1 MKKLINSVDTV
12 VADALAGMAAAHPDA
27 LRVDLDKHIVYR
39 ARAKEQGRVAIVSG
53 GGSGH
58 EPLHGGFVGPG
69 MLDAACAGE
78 IFTSPVPDQIIAAT
92 TAVDRGAGVLHLV
105 KNYTGDV
112 LNFELAAELTEASG
126 LECTLIR
133 VCDDCAT
140 RKVSQGARGIAGTV
154 LYEKILGA
162 AAWQGQS
169 SEELVSL
176 ANQIGE
182 SIVSYGVA
190 FRAPSDEQG
199 IPVFDIPAGQAE
211 LGVGIHGERG
221 VQRRAF
227 SHRREVI
234 EHCVD
239 EVFSQLIP
247 GNDPLIVLVN
257 DLGQADSNDIE
268 SALLSI
274 DKHAENA
281 GIATARTKVGRFV
294 TSADMDGL
302 SITLM
307 RANPDILSLYDAPTL
322 APSWSE

>member
-1 MKKLINSVDTV
+1 VITV
-12 VADALAGMAAAHPDA
+12 RSDSHPALAF
-27 LRVDLDKHIVYR
+27 I
-39 ARAKEQGRVAIVSG
+39 SG
-53 GGSGH
+53 GGGGH
-58 EPLHGGFVGPG
+58 EPLDSGFVAPG
-69 MLDAACAGE
+69 MLHACVTGPR
-78 IFTSPVPDQIIAAT
+78 FTSPSAPDIAQLMEKVAT
-92 TAVDRGAGVLHLV
+92 ELGVNTIVALV

-112 LNFELAAELTEASG
+112 LNFELAAELTADSG

-133 VCDDCAT
+133 VCDDSAT
-140 RKVSQGARGIAGTV
+140 REVSQGARGIAGTL

-162 AAWQGQS
+162 AAWLGQT
-169 SEELVSL
+169 SEELVSY

-199 IPVFDIPAGQAE
+199 IPVYDIPAGQAE

-221 VQRRAF
+221 VDRRVFSQR
-227 SHRREVI
+227 HEVI

-239 EVFSQLIP
+239 EVFSQLVP
-247 GNDPLIVLVN
+247 GSDPLIVLVN
-257 DLGQADSNDIE
+257 DLGQADPNDIE
-268 SALLSI
+268 SALLGVNERAEGLGMSI
-274 DKHAENA
+274 
-281 GIATARTKVGRFV
+281 ARTKVGRFV

>member
-1 MKKLINSVDTV
+1 MTESQVVITV
-12 VADALAGMAAAHPDA
+12 RSDSHPALAF
-27 LRVDLDKHIVYR
+27 I
-39 ARAKEQGRVAIVSG
+39 SG
-53 GGSGH
+53 GGGGH
-58 EPLHGGFVGPG
+58 QPLDSGFVAPG
-69 MLDAACAGE
+69 MLHACVTGPR
-78 IFTSPVPDQIIAAT
+78 FTSPSAPDIAQLMEEVAT
-92 TAVDRGAGVLHLV
+92 ELGVNTIVALV

-112 LNFELAAELTEASG
+112 LNFELAAELTADSG

-133 VCDDCAT
+133 VCDDSAT
-140 RKVSQGARGIAGTV
+140 REVSQGARGIAGTL

-162 AAWQGQS
+162 AAWLGQT
-169 SEELVSL
+169 SEELVSY

-199 IPVFDIPAGQAE
+199 IPVYDIPAGQAE

-221 VQRRAF
+221 VDRRVFSQR
-227 SHRREVI
+227 HEVI

-239 EVFSQLIP
+239 EVFSQLVP

-257 DLGQADSNDIE
+257 DLGQADPNDIE
-268 SALLSI
+268 SALLGVNER
-274 DKHAENA
+274 AENLSMS
-281 GIATARTKVGRFV
+281 IARTKVGRFV

-307 RANPDILSLYDAPTL
+307 RANPDILNLYDAPTL

>member
-1 MKKLINSVDTV
+1 MITV
-12 VADALAGMAAAHPDA
+12 RPDVPSALAF
-27 LRVDLDKHIVYR
+27 I
-39 ARAKEQGRVAIVSG
+39 SG
-53 GGSGH
+53 GGGGH
-58 EPLHGGFVGPG
+58 EPLDSGFVAPG
-69 MLDAACAGE
+69 MLHACVTGPR
-78 IFTSPVPDQIIAAT
+78 FTSPSAPDIAQLMEKVAT
-92 TAVDRGAGVLHLV
+92 ELGVDTIVALV

-112 LNFELAAELTEASG
+112 LNFELAAELAAASG
-126 LECTLIR
+126 LECIMIR

-140 RKVSQGARGIAGTV
+140 REVSQGARGIAGTV

-162 AAWQGQS
+162 AAWLGQT
-169 SEELVSL
+169 SEELALL
-176 ANQIGE
+176 ANQISE

-199 IPVFDIPAGQAE
+199 IPVYDIPAGQAE

-221 VQRRAF
+221 VDRRAF
-227 SHRREVI
+227 SRRREVI

-239 EVFSQLIP
+239 EVFSKLSP
-247 GNDPLIVLVN
+247 GDDPLIVLVN
-257 DLGQADSNDIE
+257 DLGQADPNDID
-268 SALLSI
+268 SALLSVN
-274 DKHAENA
+274 KHAEDA
-281 GIATARTKVGRFV
+281 GINIARTKVGRYV

>member
-1 MKKLINSVDTV
+1 MITV
-12 VADALAGMAAAHPDA
+12 RPDVPSALAF
-27 LRVDLDKHIVYR
+27 I
-39 ARAKEQGRVAIVSG
+39 SG
-53 GGSGH
+53 GGGGH
-58 EPLHGGFVGPG
+58 EPLDSGFVAPG
-69 MLDAACAGE
+69 MLHACVTGPR
-78 IFTSPVPDQIIAAT
+78 FTSPSAPDIAQLMEKVAT
-92 TAVDRGAGVLHLV
+92 ELGVDTIVALV

-112 LNFELAAELTEASG
+112 LNFELAAELAAASG
-126 LECTLIR
+126 LECIMIR

-140 RKVSQGARGIAGTV
+140 REVSQGARGIAGTV

-162 AAWQGQS
+162 AAWLGQT
-169 SEELVSL
+169 SEELALL
-176 ANQIGE
+176 ANQFSE

-199 IPVFDIPAGQAE
+199 IPVYDIPAGQAE

-221 VQRRAF
+221 VDRRAF
-227 SHRREVI
+227 SRRREVI

-239 EVFSQLIP
+239 EVFSKLSP
-247 GNDPLIVLVN
+247 GDDPLIVLVN
-257 DLGQADSNDIE
+257 DLGQADPNDID
-268 SALLSI
+268 SALLSVN
-274 DKHAENA
+274 KHAEDA
-281 GIATARTKVGRFV
+281 GINIARTKVGRFV

>member
-1 MKKLINSVDTV
+1 MTESQVVITV
-12 VADALAGMAAAHPDA
+12 RSDSHPALAF
-27 LRVDLDKHIVYR
+27 I
-39 ARAKEQGRVAIVSG
+39 SG
-53 GGSGH
+53 GGGGH
-58 EPLHGGFVGPG
+58 EPLDSGFVAPG
-69 MLDAACAGE
+69 MLHACVTGPR
-78 IFTSPVPDQIIAAT
+78 FTSPSAPDIAQLMEKVAT
-92 TAVDRGAGVLHLV
+92 ELGVNTIVALV

-112 LNFELAAELTEASG
+112 LNFELAAELTADSG

-133 VCDDCAT
+133 VCDDSAT
-140 RKVSQGARGIAGTV
+140 REVSQGARGIAGTV

-162 AAWQGQS
+162 AAWLGQT
-169 SEELVSL
+169 SEELALL
-176 ANQIGE
+176 ANQINE

-221 VQRRAF
+221 VDRRTF
-227 SHRREVI
+227 SQRREVI

-239 EVFSQLIP
+239 EVFSQLAP
-247 GNDPLIVLVN
+247 GDDPLIVLVN
-257 DLGQADSNDIE
+257 DLGQADPNDTE
-268 SALLSI
+268 SALLSVNER
-274 DKHAENA
+274 AENLSMS
-281 GIATARTKVGRFV
+281 IARTKVGRFV

-307 RANPDILSLYDAPTL
+307 RANPAILSLYDAPTL

>member
-1 MKKLINSVDTV
+1 MTESQIVITV
-12 VADALAGMAAAHPDA
+12 SSDSHPALAF
-27 LRVDLDKHIVYR
+27 I
-39 ARAKEQGRVAIVSG
+39 SG
-53 GGSGH
+53 GGGGH
-58 EPLHGGFVGPG
+58 EPLDSGFVAPG
-69 MLDAACAGE
+69 MLHACVTGPR
-78 IFTSPVPDQIIAAT
+78 FTSPSAPDIAQLMEKVAT
-92 TAVDRGAGVLHLV
+92 ELGVNTIVALV

-112 LNFELAAELTEASG
+112 LNFELAAELTADSG

-133 VCDDCAT
+133 VCDDSAT
-140 RKVSQGARGIAGTV
+140 REVSQGARGIAGTL

-162 AAWQGQS
+162 AAWLGQT
-169 SEELVSL
+169 SEELVSY

-199 IPVFDIPAGQAE
+199 IPVYDISAGQAE

-221 VQRRAF
+221 VDRRVFSQR
-227 SHRREVI
+227 HEVI

-239 EVFSQLIP
+239 EVFSQLVP
-247 GNDPLIVLVN
+247 GSDPLIVLVN
-257 DLGQADSNDIE
+257 DLGQADPNDIE
-268 SALLSI
+268 SALLGVNER
-274 DKHAENA
+274 AENA
-281 GIATARTKVGRFV
+281 GISIARTKVGRFV

-307 RANPDILSLYDAPTL
+307 RANPDILNLYDAPTL

>member
-1 MKKLINSVDTV
+1 MTESQIVITV
-12 VADALAGMAAAHPDA
+12 SSDSHPALAF
-27 LRVDLDKHIVYR
+27 I
-39 ARAKEQGRVAIVSG
+39 SG
-53 GGSGH
+53 GGGGH
-58 EPLHGGFVGPG
+58 EPLDSGFVAPG
-69 MLDAACAGE
+69 MLHACVTGPR
-78 IFTSPVPDQIIAAT
+78 FTSPSAPDIAQLMEKVAT
-92 TAVDRGAGVLHLV
+92 ELGVNTIVALV

-112 LNFELAAELTEASG
+112 LNFELAAELTADSG

-133 VCDDCAT
+133 VCDDSAT
-140 RKVSQGARGIAGTV
+140 REVSQGARGIAGTL

-162 AAWQGQS
+162 AAWLGQT
-169 SEELVSL
+169 SEELVSY

-199 IPVFDIPAGQAE
+199 IPVYEIPAGQAE

-221 VQRRAF
+221 VDRRVFSQR
-227 SHRREVI
+227 HEVI

-239 EVFSQLIP
+239 EVFSQLVP
-247 GNDPLIVLVN
+247 GSDPLIVLVN
-257 DLGQADSNDIE
+257 DLGQADPNDIE
-268 SALLSI
+268 SALLGVNER
-274 DKHAENA
+274 AENA
-281 GIATARTKVGRFV
+281 GISIARTKVGRFV

-307 RANPDILSLYDAPTL
+307 RANPDILNLYDAPTL

>member
-1 MKKLINSVDTV
+1 MEEATAELGVNTI
-12 VADALAGMAAAHPDA
+12 VA
-27 LRVDLDKHIVYR
+27 
-39 ARAKEQGRVAIVSG
+39 
-53 GGSGH
+53 
-58 EPLHGGFVGPG
+58 
-69 MLDAACAGE
+69 
-78 IFTSPVPDQIIAAT
+78 
-92 TAVDRGAGVLHLV
+92 LV

-112 LNFELAAELTEASG
+112 LNFELAAELAAASG

-140 RKVSQGARGIAGTV
+140 REVSQGARGIAGTL

-162 AAWQGQS
+162 AAWLGQA
-169 SEELVSL
+169 SEELASL
-176 ANQIGE
+176 ANQISE

-190 FRAPSDEQG
+190 FRAPSDGQG
-199 IPVFDIPAGQAE
+199 VPVFDIPTGQAE

-221 VQRRAF
+221 VDRRAF
-227 SHRREVI
+227 SQRSEVI

-239 EVFSQLIP
+239 EVFSQLVP
-247 GNDPLIVLVN
+247 GDDPLIVLVN
-257 DLGQADSNDIE
+257 DLGQADPNDIE
-268 SALLSI
+268 SALLSVN
-274 DKHAENA
+274 KHAENA
-281 GIATARTKVGRFV
+281 GINIARTKVGRFV

>member
-1 MKKLINSVDTV
+1 MTESQVVITV
-12 VADALAGMAAAHPDA
+12 RSDSHPALAF
-27 LRVDLDKHIVYR
+27 I
-39 ARAKEQGRVAIVSG
+39 SG
-53 GGSGH
+53 GGGGH
-58 EPLHGGFVGPG
+58 EPLDSGFVAPG
-69 MLDAACAGE
+69 MLHACVTGPR
-78 IFTSPVPDQIIAAT
+78 FTSPSAPDIAQLMEEVAT
-92 TAVDRGAGVLHLV
+92 ELGVNTIVALV

-112 LNFELAAELTEASG
+112 LNFELAAELTADSG

-133 VCDDCAT
+133 VCDDSAT
-140 RKVSQGARGIAGTV
+140 REVSQGARGIAGTL

-162 AAWQGQS
+162 AAWLGQT
-169 SEELVSL
+169 SEELVSY

-199 IPVFDIPAGQAE
+199 IPVYDIPAGQAE

-221 VQRRAF
+221 VDRRAY
-227 SHRREVI
+227 SQRSEVI

-239 EVFSQLIP
+239 EVFSQLLP

-257 DLGQADSNDIE
+257 DLGQAEPNDIE
-268 SALLSI
+268 SALLSVN
-274 DKHAENA
+274 KHADNF
-281 GIATARTKVGRFV
+281 GMSIARTKVGRFV

>member
-1 MKKLINSVDTV
+1 MTESQVVITV
-12 VADALAGMAAAHPDA
+12 RSDSHPALAF
-27 LRVDLDKHIVYR
+27 I
-39 ARAKEQGRVAIVSG
+39 SG
-53 GGSGH
+53 GGGGH
-58 EPLHGGFVGPG
+58 EPLDSGFVAPG
-69 MLDAACAGE
+69 MLHACVTGPR
-78 IFTSPVPDQIIAAT
+78 FTSPSAPDIAQLMEKVAT
-92 TAVDRGAGVLHLV
+92 ELGVNKIVALV

-112 LNFELAAELTEASG
+112 LNFELAAELTADSG

-133 VCDDCAT
+133 VCDDSAT
-140 RKVSQGARGIAGTV
+140 REVSQGARGIAGTL

-162 AAWQGQS
+162 AAWLGQT
-169 SEELVSL
+169 SEELVSY

-199 IPVFDIPAGQAE
+199 IPVYEIPAGQAE

-221 VQRRAF
+221 VDRRVFSQR
-227 SHRREVI
+227 HEVI

-239 EVFSQLIP
+239 EVFSQLVP
-247 GNDPLIVLVN
+247 GRDPLIVLVN
-257 DLGQADSNDIE
+257 DLGQADPNDIE
-268 SALLSI
+268 SALLGVNER
-274 DKHAENA
+274 AENA
-281 GIATARTKVGRFV
+281 GISIARTKVGRSV

>member
-1 MKKLINSVDTV
+1 M
-12 VADALAGMAAAHPDA
+12 
-27 LRVDLDKHIVYR
+27 
-39 ARAKEQGRVAIVSG
+39 
-53 GGSGH
+53 
-58 EPLHGGFVGPG
+58 
-69 MLDAACAGE
+69 
-78 IFTSPVPDQIIAAT
+78 
-92 TAVDRGAGVLHLV
+92 

-112 LNFELAAELTEASG
+112 LNFELAAELTADSG
-126 LECTLIR
+126 IECTLIR
-133 VCDDCAT
+133 VCDDSAT
-140 RKVSQGARGIAGTV
+140 REVSQGARGIAGTL

-162 AAWQGQS
+162 AAWLGQT
-169 SEELVSL
+169 SEELVSY

-199 IPVFDIPAGQAE
+199 IPVYDIPAGQAE

-221 VQRRAF
+221 VDRRVFSQR
-227 SHRREVI
+227 HEVI

-239 EVFSQLIP
+239 EVFSQLVP
-247 GNDPLIVLVN
+247 GSDPLIVLIN
-257 DLGQADSNDIE
+257 DLGQADPNDIE
-268 SALLSI
+268 SALLSV
-274 DKHAENA
+274 DKRAENA
-281 GIATARTKVGRFV
+281 GIAIARTKVGRFV

>member
-1 MKKLINSVDTV
+1 MTESQVVITV
-12 VADALAGMAAAHPDA
+12 RSDSHPALAF
-27 LRVDLDKHIVYR
+27 I
-39 ARAKEQGRVAIVSG
+39 SG
-53 GGSGH
+53 GGGGH
-58 EPLHGGFVGPG
+58 EPLDSGFVAPG
-69 MLDAACAGE
+69 MLHACVTGPR
-78 IFTSPVPDQIIAAT
+78 FTSPSAPDITQLMEKVAT
-92 TAVDRGAGVLHLV
+92 ELGVNKIVALV

-112 LNFELAAELTEASG
+112 LNFELAAELTADSG

-133 VCDDCAT
+133 VCDDSAT
-140 RKVSQGARGIAGTV
+140 REVSQGARGIAGTL

-162 AAWQGQS
+162 AAWLGQT
-169 SEELVSL
+169 SEELVSY

-199 IPVFDIPAGQAE
+199 IPVYEIPAGQAE

-221 VQRRAF
+221 VDRRVFSQR
-227 SHRREVI
+227 HEVI

-239 EVFSQLIP
+239 EVFSQLVP
-247 GNDPLIVLVN
+247 GRDPLIVLVN
-257 DLGQADSNDIE
+257 DLGQANPNDIE
-268 SALLSI
+268 SALLGVNER
-274 DKHAENA
+274 AENA
-281 GIATARTKVGRFV
+281 GISIARTKVGRFV

-307 RANPDILSLYDAPTL
+307 RANPDILNLYDAPTL

>member
-1 MKKLINSVDTV
+1 MTESQVVITV
-12 VADALAGMAAAHPDA
+12 RSDSHPALAF
-27 LRVDLDKHIVYR
+27 I
-39 ARAKEQGRVAIVSG
+39 SG
-53 GGSGH
+53 GGGGH
-58 EPLHGGFVGPG
+58 EPLDSGFVAPG
-69 MLDAACAGE
+69 MLHACVTGPR
-78 IFTSPVPDQIIAAT
+78 FTSPSAPDIAQLMEKVAT
-92 TAVDRGAGVLHLV
+92 ELGVNTIVALV

-112 LNFELAAELTEASG
+112 LNFELAAELTADSG

-133 VCDDCAT
+133 VCDDSAT
-140 RKVSQGARGIAGTV
+140 REVSQGARGIAGTL

-162 AAWQGQS
+162 AAWLGQTR
-169 SEELVSL
+169 EELVSY

-199 IPVFDIPAGQAE
+199 IPVYDIPAGQAE

-221 VQRRAF
+221 VDRRVFSQR
-227 SHRREVI
+227 HEVI

-239 EVFSQLIP
+239 EVFSQLAP

-257 DLGQADSNDIE
+257 DLGQADPNDIE
-268 SALLSI
+268 SALLGVNER
-274 DKHAENA
+274 AENA
-281 GIATARTKVGRFV
+281 GISIARTKVGRFV

-307 RANPDILSLYDAPTL
+307 RANPDILNLYDAPTL

>member
-1 MKKLINSVDTV
+1 MTESQVVITV
-12 VADALAGMAAAHPDA
+12 RLDSHPALAF
-27 LRVDLDKHIVYR
+27 I
-39 ARAKEQGRVAIVSG
+39 SG
-53 GGSGH
+53 GGGGH
-58 EPLHGGFVGPG
+58 EPLDSGFVAPG
-69 MLDAACAGE
+69 MLHACVTGPR
-78 IFTSPVPDQIIAAT
+78 FTSPSAPDIAQLMEKVAT
-92 TAVDRGAGVLHLV
+92 ELGVNKIVALV

-112 LNFELAAELTEASG
+112 LNFELAAELTADSG

-133 VCDDCAT
+133 VCDDSAT
-140 RKVSQGARGIAGTV
+140 REVSQGARGIAGTL

-162 AAWQGQS
+162 AAWLGQT
-169 SEELVSL
+169 SEELVSY

-199 IPVFDIPAGQAE
+199 IPVYEIPAGQAE

-221 VQRRAF
+221 VDRRVFSQR
-227 SHRREVI
+227 HEVI

-239 EVFSQLIP
+239 EVFSQLVP
-247 GNDPLIVLVN
+247 GSDPLIVLVN
-257 DLGQADSNDIE
+257 DLGQADPNDIE
-268 SALLSI
+268 SALLGVNER
-274 DKHAENA
+274 AENA
-281 GIATARTKVGRFV
+281 GISIARTKVGRFV

-307 RANPDILSLYDAPTL
+307 RANPDILNLYDAPTL

>member
-1 MKKLINSVDTV
+1 MTESQV
-12 VADALAGMAAAHPDA
+12 VIAVRSDSPPALAF
-27 LRVDLDKHIVYR
+27 I
-39 ARAKEQGRVAIVSG
+39 SG
-53 GGSGH
+53 GGGGH
-58 EPLHGGFVGPG
+58 EPLDSGFVAPG
-69 MLDAACAGE
+69 MLHACVTGPR
-78 IFTSPVPDQIIAAT
+78 FTSPSAPDIAQLMEEAT
-92 TAVDRGAGVLHLV
+92 AELGVNTIVALV

-112 LNFELAAELTEASG
+112 LNFELATELAAASG
-126 LECTLIR
+126 IECTLIR

-162 AAWQGQS
+162 AAWLGET
-169 SEELVSL
+169 SEELASL
-176 ANQIGE
+176 ANQISE

-190 FRAPSDEQG
+190 FRAPSDGQG
-199 IPVFDIPAGQAE
+199 VPVFDIPAGQAE

-221 VQRRAF
+221 VDRRAF
-227 SHRREVI
+227 SQRSEVI

-239 EVFSQLIP
+239 EVFSQLLS

-257 DLGQADSNDIE
+257 DLGQADPNDIG
-268 SALLSI
+268 SALLSVN
-274 DKHAENA
+274 KHAENA
-281 GIATARTKVGRFV
+281 GMSIARTKVGRFV

>member
-1 MKKLINSVDTV
+1 MTESQVVITV
-12 VADALAGMAAAHPDA
+12 RSDSHPALA
-27 LRVDLDKHIVYR
+27 LI
-39 ARAKEQGRVAIVSG
+39 SG
-53 GGSGH
+53 GGGGH
-58 EPLHGGFVGPG
+58 EPLDSGFVAPG
-69 MLDAACAGE
+69 MLHACVTGPR
-78 IFTSPVPDQIIAAT
+78 FTSPSAPDIAQLMEEAT
-92 TAVDRGAGVLHLV
+92 AELGVNTIVALV

-112 LNFELAAELTEASG
+112 LNFELAAELAAASG

-140 RKVSQGARGIAGTV
+140 SKVSQGARGIAGTL

-162 AAWQGQS
+162 AAWLGQT
-169 SEELVSL
+169 SEELASL

-199 IPVFDIPAGQAE
+199 IPVYAIPAGQAE
-211 LGVGIHGERG
+211 LRG
-221 VQRRAF
+221 VDRRTF
-227 SHRREVI
+227 SQRREVI

-239 EVFSQLIP
+239 EVFSQLAP
-247 GNDPLIVLVN
+247 GDDPLIVLVN
-257 DLGQADSNDIE
+257 DLGQADPNDIE
-268 SALLSI
+268 SALLSVN
-274 DKHAENA
+274 KRAEDA
-281 GIATARTKVGRFV
+281 GISIARTKVGRFV

-322 APSWSE
+322 APSWRE